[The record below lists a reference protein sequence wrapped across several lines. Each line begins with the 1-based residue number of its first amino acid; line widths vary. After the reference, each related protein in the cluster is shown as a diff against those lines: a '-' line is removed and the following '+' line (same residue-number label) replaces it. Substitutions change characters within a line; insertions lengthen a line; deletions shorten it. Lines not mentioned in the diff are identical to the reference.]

1 MSFKK
6 ILLIIVSL
14 FAGLVV
20 LFIGSLLL
28 GRLLFKG
35 EEPGFSTSQG
45 VGLVEVKGMIV
56 DSHEPIR
63 QLRYFLK
70 KTTSRRSYCGLTP
83 LVAWWGLPRRSI
95 RRSSGWLPKRRW
107 WFPWAVW
114 QPPVVIILLHRL
126 R

>member
-35 EEPGFSTSQG
+35 EEPGFPPPR
-45 VGLVEVKGMIV
+45 GLV
-56 DSHEPIR
+56 
-63 QLRYFLK
+63 
-70 KTTSRRSYCGLTP
+70 
-83 LVAWWGLPRRSI
+83 W
-95 RRSSGWLPKRRW
+95 
-107 WFPWAVW
+107 
-114 QPPVVIILLHRL
+114 
-126 R
+126 